1 MEKFSFTENDEIGEQ
16 TLEVISGAERFNR
29 WMFTTIQPYC
39 RGKILEIGS
48 GIGNISAFF
57 LQEQCTIMLSDVRE
71 NYCHRLR
78 NRFEKTPG
86 CLGVEQLDLLC
97 VDFSQKYHHLL
108 QSFDTV
114 FALNVIEHISDD
126 QLAIRNAKQL
136 LKTGGR
142 LIILVPAYPALYNQF
157 DKNLGHY
164 RRYTK
169 KTARRILKQSGLTII
184 HSWYFNFMGIAG
196 WFISGKLQ
204 KNSQIPGRQMNLYD
218 KLVPLFKVVDKIVL
232 NKIGLSVIVVGENKN

>member
-1 MEKFSFTENDEIGEQ
+1 
-16 TLEVISGAERFNR
+16 
-29 WMFTTIQPYC
+29 
-39 RGKILEIGS
+39 
-48 GIGNISAFF
+48 
-57 LQEQCTIMLSDVRE
+57 MLSDVRE

-78 NRFEKTPG
+78 NRFGKMPG

-97 VDFSQKYHHLL
+97 TDFSQKYHHLL
-108 QSFDTV
+108 KSFDTV

-126 QLAIRNAKQL
+126 ELAIQNAKQL

-142 LIILVPAYPALYNQF
+142 LIILVPAYQALYNQF

-169 KTARRILKQSGLTII
+169 KTAGRILEQSGLTTI

-204 KNSQIPGRQMNLYD
+204 KNKQIPGRQMNLYD
-218 KLVPLFKVVDKIVL
+218 KLVPLFKMVDKIVL